1 MTISYVPA
9 HEDDAAVIASL
20 RQRIWDTTY
29 RGIYP
34 DEVIDHF
41 DFPWHTERNLQW
53 IRSRDF
59 HVYLI
64 KDDDRIVGYLIFQH
78 QVVVHLQS
86 LYLLPEFQHRG
97 IGAMAFHLLRD
108 YCTLRRI
115 DSFTCFCQPQNSSAA
130 AFYAQMGGIV
140 IASDTG
146 HENPQE
152 DQITYRFSC

>member
-1 MTISYVPA
+1 MTISFVPA
-9 HEDDAAVIASL
+9 HGEDAGAIASL

-41 DFPWHTERNLQW
+41 DFPWHTECSLQW

-59 HVYLI
+59 HVFLI
-64 KDDDRIVGYLIFQH
+64 KDDDRAIGYFIFRH
-78 QVVVHLQS
+78 RKAVHLQS
-86 LYLLPEFQHRG
+86 LYLLPDYQRRG
-97 IGAMAFHLLRD
+97 IGTMAFSMLKN
-108 YCTLRRI
+108 YCANKVST
-115 DSFTCFCQPQNSSAA
+115 FTCYCNPQNRNAI
-130 AFYAQMGGIV
+130 AFYRQMGGV
-140 IASDTG
+140 VVASDTG